1 MYLIGEITA
10 SLVIAIVIGFT
21 VGWMARGRRNKRPAK
36 RRF

>member
-10 SLVIAIVIGFT
+10 SLVIAVIIGFT
-21 VGWMARGRRNKRPAK
+21 IGYMARGRRNKRPAK